1 MRDADTDV
9 VNSSPDAGSPVKPG
23 RAGQVFVFAA
33 LLILGV
39 AAAIYGWLAAT
50 HRLEDLTGQPPVIV
64 VEIPDLAAPASP
76 QEASGAEAA
85 ATTALPDSAAPSSAP
100 GAPGAGQEA
109 AASTTTP
116 PNAIEATGAD
126 QAANATPSLPSAP
139 SPPATT
145 EPVPPEA
152 TASEMTTAPAPGTLI
167 PPQKPEPP
175 ASAGAATAAA
185 AATAGG
191 ATPKPA
197 APSASSASAPNT
209 PSASAPAA
217 LQPAATQSAAAT
229 LPAPPAP
236 GAQEQPWRRYAGN
249 FPADD
254 PRPRVALI
262 VTGLGL
268 SSAATQAAIR
278 QLPPGVTLAFSPYA
292 GNLQEWVLR
301 ARAAGHEVLVELPM
315 EPMNYPADDPGP
327 QALLSSLS
335 AADNLRR
342 LDWVLGRADGVV
354 GVVAGMGS
362 RFASNPEL
370 MRPVLA
376 RLAQR
381 GFLYI
386 DNRLSPASAVPKIAG
401 EVDLPWA
408 ANTRFID
415 AEATRVA
422 IDGRLQQL
430 ERAARESGAALAL
443 AQPYPVTIERAVAW
457 AQSLEVKGLALAP
470 VSALA
475 KVGNP

>member
-1 MRDADTDV
+1 MRNADTDV
-9 VNSSPDAGSPVKPG
+9 VNSPPDAGSPVKPR
-23 RAGQVFVFAA
+23 RAGQVFVLAA
-33 LLILGV
+33 LLILGA

-76 QEASGAEAA
+76 EEGSGAEAA
-85 ATTALPDSAAPSSAP
+85 AATAPTPRPDSAAPSSAP
-100 GAPGAGQEA
+100 GAPAAGQEA

-116 PNAIEATGAD
+116 PNAIEETGLD
-126 QAANATPSLPSAP
+126 QAANAAPSTPTAP
-139 SPPATT
+139 SPSATT
-145 EPVPPEA
+145 EPAPPDA
-152 TASEMTTAPAPGTLI
+152 MPSEMTTASALETLI

-175 ASAGAATAAA
+175 APAGASTTAA

-191 ATPKPA
+191 AVPEPA
-197 APSASSASAPNT
+197 APSASSASAPPT
-209 PSASAPAA
+209 PSASTPAA
-217 LQPAATQSAAAT
+217 LPPAATQSAAAT
-229 LPAPPAP
+229 LSAPAAP
-236 GAQEQPWRRYAGN
+236 EQPWRRYAAS

-254 PRPRVALI
+254 PRPRVALV

-335 AADNLRR
+335 ATDNLQR
-342 LDWVLGRADGVV
+342 LDWVLGRADGVA
-354 GVVAGMGS
+354 GVVANMGS
-362 RFASNPEL
+362 RFASNPQL
-370 MRPVLA
+370 LRPVLA

-381 GFLYI
+381 GFLYV
-386 DNRLSPASAVPKIAG
+386 DNRSSPASAVPEIAG

-415 AEATRVA
+415 TEATRVA

-430 ERAARESGAALAL
+430 ERAARETGAALAL

-475 KVGNP
+475 KVGNR